1 MVIKL
6 KNSYPSIHGLPV
18 IHSVDTDIFDITYF
32 MKCMECTFC
41 KDQCCEWG
49 ADIDMQNV
57 ARVMKYKDE
66 LEAFTGI
73 KSERWFDE
81 SEKGTDYEYP
91 GQDYMRTTF
100 DPEKD
105 HCIFL
110 NTKSRGC
117 MIHSFALH
125 KGIDYH
131 EIKPFFCSLFPVT
144 YMDGVLMT
152 PEEIDEGL
160 TACLGEGPTLYQG
173 SRDELLHYFGPG
185 LVAEMDEMETSW
197 HAEKKETA

>member
-18 IHSVDTDIFDITYF
+18 IHSVDTDIFDYTYF

-57 ARVMKYKDE
+57 ERVMKYKDE
-66 LEAFTGI
+66 LEQFTGI
-73 KSERWFDE
+73 TSEKWFDE
-81 SEKGTDYEYP
+81 SEKKWDAEYP
-91 GQDYMRTTF
+91 GGDYMRTTY
-100 DPEKD
+100 DEEKD
-105 HCIFL
+105 YCIFL
-110 NTKSRGC
+110 NTKGRGC
-117 MIHSFALH
+117 MLHSFALH

-131 EIKPFFCSLFPVT
+131 EIKPFFCSMFPVT

-152 PEEIDEGL
+152 PEEIDENL

-173 SRDELLHYFGPG
+173 SRDELKYYFGEG
-185 LVAEMDEMETSW
+185 LVAELDAAEAEW
-197 HAEKKETA
+197 HKQKKSA